1 MTADDI
7 LARRPDSTETGEAVD
22 PGVQKIGA
30 DVYAIAKKAQEVTL
44 AGFRILDP
52 KGVIIAGGEE
62 AGRSIAHVEEVATAL
77 RGDFRS
83 VMRVRVSND
92 PPPPLY
98 SISRGTSVRVFAA
111 MPVIVAGRVAGVIYA
126 SRTPNNIFRSLYAER
141 NKVALAGASI
151 LAVILVIGFLFSR
164 AISRPIQALIRQTH
178 ELGREEMG
186 MDEASRRYGTREIAS
201 LSRSFHD
208 MARRLSERSTYI
220 ANFAAHVS
228 HELKSPLTAIQGA
241 AELLHDDAS
250 GAAPS
255 MDAGHRRRFLEN
267 IIGDTRRLTAL
278 LQRLRDLA
286 QVENPQGI
294 GQTGLEAVA
303 KEVNAAFPDLDIRW
317 NKATVQSLAISR

>member
-1 MTADDI
+1 MIVVMVLLAVAALPLAGLFLFRLYENQLIRETESELIAQTTMLAAIFAQEVEKTAPLSLDQLTPVAAEKVEQDGHFHPIEPQLDLTADDI

-111 MPVIVAGRVAGVIYA
+111 MPVIVA
-126 SRTPNNIFRSLYAER
+126 E
-141 NKVALAGASI
+141 
-151 LAVILVIGFLFSR
+151 
-164 AISRPIQALIRQTH
+164 
-178 ELGREEMG
+178 ELP
-186 MDEASRRYGTREIAS
+186 A
-201 LSRSFHD
+201 
-208 MARRLSERSTYI
+208 
-220 ANFAAHVS
+220 
-228 HELKSPLTAIQGA
+228 
-241 AELLHDDAS
+241 
-250 GAAPS
+250 
-255 MDAGHRRRFLEN
+255 
-267 IIGDTRRLTAL
+267 
-278 LQRLRDLA
+278 
-286 QVENPQGI
+286 
-294 GQTGLEAVA
+294 
-303 KEVNAAFPDLDIRW
+303 
-317 NKATVQSLAISR
+317 